1 MSETKHPQPSS
12 FPTEKRY
19 QFVIQAFL
27 QIIIFLLGYVISRP
41 IGERTNVDPLLI
53 LFLIGFASSAVYLL
67 RNSYSSNSS
76 GKISSIPRYWNDRI
90 IGLQSLWFDTKIAKE
105 PRRSTMMNL
114 YLSGLEINYE
124 AALLE
129 GREALAKRFRELID
143 RCENEL
149 QK

>member
-1 MSETKHPQPSS
+1 
-12 FPTEKRY
+12 
-19 QFVIQAFL
+19 
-27 QIIIFLLGYVISRP
+27 
-41 IGERTNVDPLLI
+41 
-53 LFLIGFASSAVYLL
+53 
-67 RNSYSSNSS
+67 
-76 GKISSIPRYWNDRI
+76 
-90 IGLQSLWFDTKIAKE
+90 
-105 PRRSTMMNL
+105 MMNL